1 MMERKWVL
9 LYCLLAIATACVPF
23 PAAAPKDAGSTT
35 KRVQSKHQPMFRL
48 TASVAKD
55 KLPLSESE
63 LLLD

>member
-23 PAAAPKDAGSTT
+23 PAAAPKDAGSPT

-48 TASVAKD
+48 TASVPKN
-55 KLPLSESE
+55 KLPQAQPE
-63 LLLD
+63 LLRD